1 MATSTRVAPAA
12 VETSVDIQWSSIIAG
27 AMCASALAF
36 VLHAFAGAIGIS
48 LSSTAP
54 TWRDS
59 SSVLILL
66 SGLYLVLVA
75 LASYSLGA
83 YIAARVRVPLANTA
97 EIIEFRDGVHG
108 LLVWALSTLMTG
120 LIALT
125 IVQATP
131 RLTTPRVSSTE
142 TSVAGENLI
151 ASDLDRLF
159 RSDRR
164 PASLDGNLSY
174 SRAEAARILLTASS
188 HRGMQADDRTYLVKL
203 VTTLTGVA
211 PPDAERRVD
220 QVIAQAKEDIL
231 LARRTGVILG
241 FMVGAAALLGAAAA
255 WYVAC
260 ATGRHRDGR
269 VTLHP
274 LWDWGRIG

>member
-1 MATSTRVAPAA
+1 MPDMANVNKSERLVLWIVRSLVEFLERIAPDRREGRCNTARRV
-12 VETSVDIQWSSIIAG
+12 
-27 AMCASALAF
+27 L
-36 VLHAFAGAIGIS
+36 VLGLRDFAGAIGIS

-75 LASYSLGA
+75 A

-131 RLTTPRVSSTE
+131 RVSQ
-142 TSVAGENLI
+142 
-151 ASDLDRLF
+151 
-159 RSDRR
+159 RR
-164 PASLDGNLSY
+164 A
-174 SRAEAARILLTASS
+174 
-188 HRGMQADDRTYLVKL
+188 
-203 VTTLTGVA
+203 
-211 PPDAERRVD
+211 
-220 QVIAQAKEDIL
+220 
-231 LARRTGVILG
+231 
-241 FMVGAAALLGAAAA
+241 
-255 WYVAC
+255 
-260 ATGRHRDGR
+260 
-269 VTLHP
+269 
-274 LWDWGRIG
+274 